1 MERYL
6 QYDHLEL
13 SEDPS
18 FIRWTKGSSAKD
30 NNDWDQWIQD
40 HPEKMPIVEQAQSI
54 VNAMKFAVE
63 EPNKASKEKIWQN
76 ITAEIN
82 TEKNTTVKK
91 TNGRAK
97 VLRMIT
103 YGAVAA
109 ILLFVLFQNIGS
121 DFDTTVQ
128 VPYASV
134 ENVVLPDGSE
144 VTVNADS
151 KLQFDRETWDNNR
164 LVALDGEAFFSVKKG
179 SKFSVQTQS
188 GSVEVLGTSFNVYDR
203 KGLMKV
209 HCETGRVAVKSTGKE
224 TILTPKQS
232 VLVQQETHTFNAQ
245 VPESENR
252 STWRSGIFV
261 YTSAS
266 LEEVINELERQL
278 DFVISI
284 DKSLLNEKYTGS
296 FNKADKAKALTE
308 VFFPLGLKFDVNGKN
323 VNVPR

>member
-109 ILLFVLFQNIGS
+109 ILLFVLFQNIGGG
-121 DFDTTVQ
+121 FDTTVQ

-134 ENVVLPDGSE
+134 EKVVLPDGSK
-144 VTVNADS
+144 VVVNADS
-151 KLQFDRETWDNNR
+151 KLQFDTETW
-164 LVALDGEAFFSVKKG
+164 
-179 SKFSVQTQS
+179 
-188 GSVEVLGTSFNVYDR
+188 
-203 KGLMKV
+203 
-209 HCETGRVAVKSTGKE
+209 
-224 TILTPKQS
+224 
-232 VLVQQETHTFNAQ
+232 
-245 VPESENR
+245 
-252 STWRSGIFV
+252 
-261 YTSAS
+261 
-266 LEEVINELERQL
+266 
-278 DFVISI
+278 
-284 DKSLLNEKYTGS
+284 
-296 FNKADKAKALTE
+296 
-308 VFFPLGLKFDVNGKN
+308 
-323 VNVPR
+323 